1 MPENSK
7 DLATKTIEALKKNKF
22 SASYHSDAQEA
33 LDNLFAAIP
42 LDATVG
48 IGGSW
53 TLMQLEVAEKLE
65 ERGNVVYCHHKPG
78 LSSEEILDIRR
89 KQLTCD
95 VFITSSN
102 AITEDGKLV
111 NTDGTGNRVAAM
123 IFGPKKVIVV
133 AGVNKIAA
141 NLADA
146 QERIRAVAAPLNNKR
161 LNRPNPCVKTGYC
174 MDCQG
179 PTRICNVQTVIDRQ
193 PHLSDIH
200 VWIVGEEIGY

>member
-1 MPENSK
+1 MSENSK

-111 NTDGTGNRVAAM
+111 GDVAPGADGHVEALSPVPGGV
-123 IFGPKKVIVV
+123 GPITVSLLL
-133 AGVNKIAA
+133 A
-141 NLADA
+141 NLLLCAT
-146 QERIRAVAAPLNNKR
+146 RRR
-161 LNRPNPCVKTGYC
+161 LGKSMMLPDLRKL
-174 MDCQG
+174 
-179 PTRICNVQTVIDRQ
+179 R
-193 PHLSDIH
+193 
-200 VWIVGEEIGY
+200 EE